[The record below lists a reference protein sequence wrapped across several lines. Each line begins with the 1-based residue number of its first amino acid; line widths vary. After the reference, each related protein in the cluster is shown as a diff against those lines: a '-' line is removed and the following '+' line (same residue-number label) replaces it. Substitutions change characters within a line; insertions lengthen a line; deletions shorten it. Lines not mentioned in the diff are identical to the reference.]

1 MTCDVKFDRAGIDR
15 KVLKGRKRAL
25 AATAS
30 EFERLTEPYVRYLSG
45 DTSRS
50 SKTASRFDDGL
61 VIYDTSYAAY
71 AYYNNESNI
80 TIDTH
85 PLACVKWGEVSKAK
99 HMKHY
104 KDTFEKALKGEI

>member
-1 MTCDVKFDRAGIDR
+1 MKCEVEFDRAGIDR
-15 KVLKGRKRAL
+15 KVLKGRKRAV

-50 SKTASRFDDGL
+50 SKTASRFRDGL
-61 VIYDTSYAAY
+61 VIYDTPYAAY

-80 TIDTH
+80 TTDTH
-85 PLACVKWGEVSKAK
+85 PLASVRWGEVSKAK
-99 HMKHY
+99 HMRHY
-104 KDTFEKALKGEI
+104 KETFDRALKGEI